1 MTESNMHFLANRI
14 NPEKLSYEVFG
25 NLKEY
30 IIMDVEFDANQLPY
44 SICAIHYRDGK
55 EYRKFEGWA
64 GEGALTPMKF
74 IFLMENNPSKTFAQA
89 QQMTKLKMATD
100 FKDWL
105 ETKIRKDVPIIN
117 YDNNNDSTSIYKVLK
132 QRVVN
137 PAYDMAQALQ
147 LRLGELPTLEA
158 YHAFMTGQPT
168 QQEQYFF
175 KGVPQKKGLHT
186 ASFDVNLIHNIM
198 IVYSKLVDKS

>member
-55 EYRKFEGWA
+55 GYRKFEGWA

-117 YDNNNDSTSIYKVLK
+117 YDNNKDSTSIYKVLK

-147 LRLGELPTLEA
+147 LRLGGITNLGSLSR
-158 YHAFMTGQPT
+158 
-168 QQEQYFF
+168 
-175 KGVPQKKGLHT
+175 LHDRAT
-186 ASFDVNLIHNIM
+186 HTTRTILLQRGSSEERTTYSFV
-198 IVYSKLVDKS
+198 